1 MTSRCGLGGAAFVD
15 KVTAA
20 IQGRGPEVRLRLHAM
35 APGGGGT
42 EVAGNG
48 AAGGAAS
55 RPTAEASAGHVA
67 LPTVLSGPL
76 TSVTL
81 FLKSCL
87 SAPID
92 HARGLGSYCCAR

>member
-20 IQGRGPEVRLRLHAM
+20 IQGRGAEVRLRLHAM
-35 APGGGGT
+35 APARGGET

-67 LPTVLSGPL
+67 LPTVLGEPL
-76 TSVTL
+76 AGVTL
-81 FLKSCL
+81 FS
-87 SAPID
+87 
-92 HARGLGSYCCAR
+92 RGVTQTEPRHRRSRL